1 MDMNTH
7 REARR
12 PWRTLTPAE
21 KQLRLERLRRTQ
33 QQQLARDVRALQ
45 LTRG

>member
-1 MDMNTH
+1 MDMDSH
-7 REARR
+7 RYARR

-21 KQLRLERLRRTQ
+21 KELRLQRLRRQQ
-33 QQQLARDVRALQ
+33 QQQLARDARALL